1 MNELSSD
8 GGPAFPVDV
17 NYKITTPLHKDSDL
31 VKMELGHYP
40 GMSLRDWFAGMSLMG
55 IQSNPGN
62 NEQHFARDAQLAYES
77 ADAMLTARKNERTND
92 DD

>member
-1 MNELSSD
+1 MNEPNN

-40 GMSLRDWFAGMSLMG
+40 GMSLRDWFAGMAIPVLLKAPSNGEDYKTLANFAYSL
-55 IQSNPGN
+55 
-62 NEQHFARDAQLAYES
+62 
-77 ADAMLTARKNERTND
+77 ADAMLTARKNERTEND
-92 DD
+92 LR